1 MLTKNAIVPV
11 RMCRTPRKKWRPVI
25 DPSVLNN
32 HLSVPTFKME
42 TAEVI
47 RNTICRGEWVVSIG
61 LTDAYFHIP
70 IHEKSQ
76 HFLRF
81 HVAGKTY
88 QFRALPFGIA
98 TAPLKFSRVVK
109 EVKLMLQNRG
119 IHIHQYLDDW
129 LLRAPSEEICL
140 QQSKQ
145 LVAFVQELGWVI
157 NFQKSELKPTPN
169 FDFLGYRFDLT
180 KGQVSPTEKKWQIL
194 KKAIHQLQNS
204 LTTTPRVLMSLI
216 GVLASLEKTVSM
228 GRLHMRPFQWY
239 LKTHWRYPQSLD
251 MKIPCSD
258 ILKSHLN
265 WWRDPNNEL
274 IGTPLHAEEHN
285 LLLFTDAS
293 VKGWGAHLEDQTV
306 SGLWSYTEKN
316 LHINVLVLKAVFL
329 AIRSFQSH
337 LLNKRVLVAS
347 DNVTVVSYLNKQG
360 RTHSLEMCLMIW
372 RLMAFCK
379 PRAIWLRARHI
390 QGCLICLIWHRPMV
404 DMFATKMNNKLPL
417 YVSPVPDPN
426 AMAIDALNISW
437 QALDSYAYCYN
448 RIYTNRMVSSSK
460 DFSEDLPNLAQ
471 TNGRYVCNQD
481 EQQATSLCISSP
493 RPKCN
498 SNRCIEYLV
507 AGSRRLCLLSH
518 SSDTKND
525 SKNENLCLS
534 NDCNSSRLARDE
546 LVLGSNRTFH
556 KTSTT
561 TSTLGNSSQTAVQ
574 SKVSPKS
581 SISEPSCLAP
591 GLQTSISQKFSESV
605 AERIKTPQRVSSRKV
620 YESRWAIF
628 ESWC

>member
-1 MLTKNAIVPV
+1 M
-11 RMCRTPRKKWRPVI
+11 
-25 DPSVLNN
+25 
-32 HLSVPTFKME
+32 
-42 TAEVI
+42 
-47 RNTICRGEWVVSIG
+47 SIG

-216 GVLASLEKTVSM
+216 GVLALLEKTVSM

-251 MKIPCSD
+251 MKIPCSE

-379 PRAIWLRARHI
+379 PRAILLRARHI
-390 QGCLICLIWHRPMV
+390 QGCLIWHRPMV

-460 DFSEDLPNLAQ
+460 DISEDLPNLAQ

-525 SKNENLCLS
+525 SKMKTYACQMIVIAPGWPGMSWFWDLIELSTKPPLLLPHWEILLKQPFSQRFHQNLQYL
-534 NDCNSSRLARDE
+534 NLHAWHLDSRLQFLKNSQSQWQRE
-546 LVLGSNRTFH
+546 LRRLKEFH
-556 KTSTT
+556 PERSMNQGGPFLNHGAKRIRWTSTN
-561 TSTLGNSSQTAVQ
+561 L
-574 SKVSPKS
+574 
-581 SISEPSCLAP
+581 LY
-591 GLQTSISQKFSESV
+591 
-605 AERIKTPQRVSSRKV
+605 PQ
-620 YESRWAIF
+620 
-628 ESWC
+628 